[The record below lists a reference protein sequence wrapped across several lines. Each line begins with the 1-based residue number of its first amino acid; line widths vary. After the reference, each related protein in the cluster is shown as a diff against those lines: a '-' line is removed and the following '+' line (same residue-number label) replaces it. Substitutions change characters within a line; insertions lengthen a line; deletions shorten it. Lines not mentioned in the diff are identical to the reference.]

1 MTTSAINPNNING
14 EYPVAG
20 QDNNTQG
27 FRDNF
32 TNIKINFQAAEAEIN
47 GLLAN
52 AISKSTSENNFDNS
66 VISNARL
73 QNVRFIE
80 NDQGNVANS
89 AVINYATGSFQSI
102 IPTANTVLS
111 FSPIAG
117 NSAAVITL
125 VVNATAA
132 NTTAE
137 PFHITIPNADYSS
150 SGIIGYESSTGKL
163 FFPRTNSTV
172 AGTHTYQ
179 LITED
184 GGSSFTVSPVSTL
197 TSPLN
202 ASSEDVANAAVVNL
216 GVSDSY
222 FSTDAAET
230 ATLPAGV
237 NGQVKVLAM
246 RATAGNMVI
255 TVTNPAWTGAGTIT
269 FAAAGDACTLK
280 YINSKWFCIGNNG
293 CTFA

>member
-1 MTTSAINPNNING
+1 MTKSAINPNNING

-20 QDNNTQG
+20 QDNNTRG

-32 TNIKINFQAAEAEIN
+32 TNIKINFQAAETEIN
-47 GLLAN
+47 SLLAN
-52 AISKSTSENNFDNS
+52 AISKSTAENNFDNS
-66 VISNARL
+66 IISNARL
-73 QNVRFIE
+73 QNVRFTE

-89 AVINYATGSFQSI
+89 AVINYATGSFQNI
-102 IPTANTVLS
+102 TPTANTVLS
-111 FSPIAG
+111 FSPIDV

-125 VVNATAA
+125 IVNATAA
-132 NTTAE
+132 NATAE
-137 PFHITIPNADYSS
+137 PFHITIPNVDYSS

-179 LITED
+179 LITD
-184 GGSSFTVSPVSTL
+184 NGGSSFTVSPVSTL

-202 ASSEDVANAAVVNL
+202 ASSQEVANAAVINL

-222 FSTDAAET
+222 FSTAGAET

-246 RATAGNMVI
+246 QATAGNMVI
-255 TVTNPAWTGAGTIT
+255 TVTNGAWGGAGTIT

-293 CTFA
+293 CTFL